1 MYSIFLTQYFPN
13 LFNHE
18 AEPMFSEHIRKPLAR
33 WTRLEKVYIKK
44 IMTLYFYNGQNCL
57 PRTSSLCLLFNKLHD
72 FKIFFLRQ
80 TKCTH
85 CCSMPFPF
93 WMEFSAK
100 DRLATKGVIS
110 SQGVKLS
117 LVISKFNGTG
127 SSITSEYFS
136 VGDRSTPF
144 FS

>member
-1 MYSIFLTQYFPN
+1 
-13 LFNHE
+13 
-18 AEPMFSEHIRKPLAR
+18 
-33 WTRLEKVYIKK
+33 
-44 IMTLYFYNGQNCL
+44 
-57 PRTSSLCLLFNKLHD
+57 
-72 FKIFFLRQ
+72 
-80 TKCTH
+80 
-85 CCSMPFPF
+85 
-93 WMEFSAK
+93 MEFSAK